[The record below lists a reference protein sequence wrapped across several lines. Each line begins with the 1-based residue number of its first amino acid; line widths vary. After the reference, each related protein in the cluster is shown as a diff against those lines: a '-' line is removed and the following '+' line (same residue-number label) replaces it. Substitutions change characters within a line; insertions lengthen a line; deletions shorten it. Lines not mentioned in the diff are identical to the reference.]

1 MGWSWY
7 LWPSITMRSFVHGW
21 RMQWWD
27 VEDPAIPILWQLP
40 HGFCCIER
48 IEKEARFPRN
58 ILMPKGKKR
67 SNKQGN
73 TAVRRTGQK
82 KEGSY
87 ATWADGAWRA
97 AGIPWSVGRRILAR
111 LTISEFFRWPR
122 ALHTATSASPG
133 IFCWL
138 REASQIGIFKCEA
151 SDSAAWDHW
160 VSTVE
165 AQHRRKHLTS
175 IAGMPLRA
183 GLGFYTPGAYT
194 NMTLWECQGTCGYGG
209 FMHLGHIGAY
219 L

>member
-7 LWPSITMRSFVHGW
+7 LWPSITMRSFVHG

-27 VEDPAIPILWQLP
+27 VEDPAIPILWQFP

-73 TAVRRTGQK
+73 TAIRRTGQK

-97 AGIPWSVGRRILAR
+97 ASIPWSVGSRILAR
-111 LTISEFFRWPR
+111 LLFRVFPM
-122 ALHTATSASPG
+122 TSCITHRNSRKPWNKWSFANRNIEMRRFRQCGMQPPG
-133 IFCWL
+133 VHSRGPTSQEAFDQHCWDAVTGRVGVL
-138 REASQIGIFKCEA
+138 YTRGIYQYDTVGV
-151 SDSAAWDHW
+151 SGYMW
-160 VSTVE
+160 V
-165 AQHRRKHLTS
+165 
-175 IAGMPLRA
+175 
-183 GLGFYTPGAYT
+183 
-194 NMTLWECQGTCGYGG
+194 WG